1 MSTSKLLDLETL
13 VRARNEELASRA
25 AAKFASAV
33 QPIYGANNRDDPV
46 HIGSAVL
53 LDVHGTKVM
62 ITAAH
67 VIDNNSCNRPTRLY
81 VGGGAN
87 LELIEAEFAISAA
100 PDHLRQ
106 LDRYDIAFG
115 ALPSAMTEKLGG
127 TYIGVAD
134 MARHA
139 PYEQGRLY
147 TAIGF
152 PNTMNK
158 VSLPERKDK
167 RLHPELL
174 SYSNSYRLD
183 EEVARGLPN
192 GGADHI
198 VIPYG
203 DKWKD
208 VDGSVQNAKKPIGMS
223 GGAVIDCGRASIPDV
238 AAGTKEPTQ
247 RLAGISIEFK
257 EKRVL
262 IAIRMAVVLSE
273 LEKLFPPPLKEKREV
288 TT

>member
-1 MSTSKLLDLETL
+1 MSTSTPPAIQADLNTL
-13 VRARNEELASRA
+13 MRERNEEHASRA
-25 AAKFASAV
+25 AAKFALAV
-33 QPIYGANNRDDPV
+33 QPIYGANDRSDPV

-67 VIDNNSCNRPTRLY
+67 VIDNNSGNRPTSLY

-87 LELIEAEFAISAA
+87 LELIDADFAVSAA
-100 PDHLRQ
+100 PNYLRK
-106 LDRYDIAFG
+106 LDRYDIAFC
-115 ALPSAMTEKLGG
+115 ALPPALIEKLGG

-158 VSLPERKDK
+158 VSWPERKARK
-167 RLHPELL
+167 LHPEMLR
-174 SYSNSYRLD
+174 YTNTYRLD

-192 GGADHI
+192 GGENHI
-198 VIPYG
+198 FIPYG

-208 VDGSVQNAKKPIGMS
+208 VDGFVENAKKPIGMS
-223 GGAVIDCGRASIPDV
+223 GGAMIDCGKASTPET
-238 AAGTKEPTQ
+238 AAGTNEPTQ
-247 RLAGISIEFK
+247 RLAGISVEFK
-257 EKRVL
+257 EERVM
-262 IAIRMAVVLSE
+262 IATRMAVILPE
-273 LEKLFPPPLKEKREV
+273 LEKHFPPPSKEKC
-288 TT
+288 